1 MVKTMLVLSQSSM
14 PAHIRRYKIGTPAH
28 CKRRRTKLRGPVAL
42 LGGVD
47 GVGRSETRHCAVP
60 NKHPDVVVETEK
72 SAHVDIVQAKTVQ
85 ELLAGRCG

>member
-1 MVKTMLVLSQSSM
+1 MRSRKGAGM
-14 PAHIRRYKIGTPAH
+14 H
-28 CKRRRTKLRGPVAL
+28 RTKLRGPVAL